1 MWVQLI
7 MTLAAVPYNVRVIRD
22 RDERMTAPGQ
32 EHVLLS
38 SDAETLTHV
47 SLKAAKNRISLRST

>member
-1 MWVQLI
+1 